1 MAKQD
6 NNTTVPVGN
15 SNAAQAGLRKLTE
28 KEKQSMIQTIL
39 QSLTPFWLNQMM
51 AIIDVRLLDIDMT
64 YQRYVHGTLNRLIEK
79 FNPNQMAPLVVSIR
93 NGHLYVVDGQHRLL
107 AAIIKGYT
115 SLPCILQTGLTLEQE
130 AENFAT
136 QPNCTSKLTVME
148 TFKANLVWGEPV
160 DTAIKTVCDKYGLT
174 VTNRQTGEPFI
185 MSAPATCREIVRNK
199 ELGTDCLVWILGV
212 FDAGKWLSEQ
222 NACTSDKLKAM
233 AHVWKEGVRNNDLD
247 VKTDRLVQLCLNAR
261 PTVVTGFAAVK
272 YGKEYRR
279 NMVELFKDVAHGTY
293 TAADINACHIS
304 ND

>member
-1 MAKQD
+1 MAKTD
-6 NNTTVPVGN
+6 KTLPIGN
-15 SNAAQAGLRKLTE
+15 SNATQAGLKQLTE
-28 KEKQSMIQTIL
+28 KEKASMIQTLL
-39 QSLTPFWLNQMM
+39 QSLVPFWLNQMM

-64 YQRYVHGTLNRLIEK
+64 YQRYVHGTLNKLIEK
-79 FNPNQMAPLVVSIR
+79 FNPNQMEPLNVSVR
-93 NGHLYVVDGQHRLL
+93 NGRLYVVNGQHRLL

-148 TFKANLVWGEPV
+148 TFKANLVWGEPI
-160 DTAIKTVCDKYGLT
+160 DTAIKAVCDKYGLT
-174 VTNRQTGEPFI
+174 VTNRQTGESFI
-185 MSAPATCREIVRNK
+185 MSSPAACRDIVRNK
-199 ELGTDCLVWILGV
+199 ELGKDCLDWILGT
-212 FDAGKWLSEQ
+212 FEAGKWLSEQ

-233 AHVWKEGVRNNDLD
+233 AHVWKEGIRDNNLD
-247 VKTDRLVQLCLNAR
+247 EKTDHLVQLFLSKR
-261 PTVVTGFAAVK
+261 PTVVQGFAAVK

-279 NMVELFKDVAHGTY
+279 NMAELFKDAANGIY